1 MSDLPILILGAGPA
15 GAAVAL
21 GLRRLGHA
29 VTVVSEWRRFAAVE
43 GVSQRVLEGL
53 RNAGLNHALEYAAP
67 PSQRR
72 VHWNGVE
79 SAQNIECLLDRPRF
93 DAGLREDLK
102 QAGVELIE
110 ARVLAVAEEGNG
122 WRVKLEGGREVQ
134 GAFLVEARGRQAPLN
149 QKGIKARRGPE
160 TLSLL
165 NRWQGE
171 PGPLATAVESL
182 ADGWAWMA
190 RLEDGRCY
198 WQLTLGV
205 ASSQLPPRDQ
215 LLDYCRERRA
225 TSPLVRQFFGTA
237 AEREL
242 ELHARSSTAILCLEA
257 CGDNWIRV
265 GDAAMAVDPLSGNGI
280 FQSLSS
286 ALQAPL
292 VINTL
297 LRAPERAELARRFH
311 QQRVEQLF
319 LRFARVGRDFYASE
333 TQWADKPF
341 WQARRGWP
349 DEQPSHV
356 PADFA
361 SLRIER
367 APVLNGEFV
376 DEAEVVISAD
386 QPLGIWHL
394 DGLELAPWLRR
405 VRAEPEAQVLA
416 DLPPERRRAF
426 QGWLLAQGYRPR
438 S

>member
-1 MSDLPILILGAGPA
+1 MTELPILILGAGPA

-21 GLRRLGHA
+21 GLRRLGHP
-29 VTVVSEWRRFAAVE
+29 VTVISEWRRFAAVE

-53 RNAGLNHALEYAAP
+53 RNAGLKHALDCAAP

-72 VHWNGVE
+72 VQWNGVE
-79 SAQNIECLLDRPRF
+79 SAQNIECVLDRPRF

-110 ARVLAVAEEGNG
+110 AQVLVVAEDSPG
-122 WRVKLEGGREVQ
+122 WQVKLEGGREVQ

-149 QKGIKARRGPE
+149 QKGSKARRGPE

-198 WQLTLGV
+198 WQLTLDV
-205 ASSQLPPRDQ
+205 ASSQLPPREQ

-225 TSPLVRQFFGTA
+225 SSQLVRQFFA
-237 AEREL
+237 DAVEREL
-242 ELHARSSTAILCLEA
+242 DLHARSSTAILCLEA

-297 LRAPERAELARRFH
+297 LRAPERAELAKRFH
-311 QQRVEQLF
+311 RQRVEQLF

-333 TQWADKPF
+333 TQWSELPF
-341 WQARRGWP
+341 WQARRAWP
-349 DEQPSHV
+349 DQQPSHA

-367 APVLNGEFV
+367 APVLRGEFV

-405 VRAEPEAQVLA
+405 LRTEPQAQVLA
-416 DLPPERRRAF
+416 DLPPERRRVF
-426 QGWLLAQGYRPR
+426 QGWLLSQGYRPPL
-438 S
+438 

>member
-1 MSDLPILILGAGPA
+1 MSTVFILGAGPA

-21 GLRRLGHA
+21 GLRRLGYP
-29 VTVVSEWRRFAAVE
+29 VTVISEWRRFAAVE

-53 RNAGLNHALEYAAP
+53 RNAGLHHALNCAAP

-72 VHWNGVE
+72 VHWNGGE
-79 SAQNIECLLDRPRF
+79 SAQNIECILDRPRF

-102 QAGVELIE
+102 AAGVELIE
-110 ARVLAVAEEGNG
+110 AQVLAVEPSAAG
-122 WRVKLEGGREVQ
+122 WRVRLDGGREVR
-134 GAFLVEARGRQAPLN
+134 GDFLVEARGRQAPLN
-149 QKGIKARRGPE
+149 QNGQKARRGPE

-171 PGPLATAVESL
+171 PGPLASAVESL
-182 ADGWAWMA
+182 PDGWAWMA
-190 RLEDGRCY
+190 RLADGRCY
-198 WQLTLGV
+198 WQLTLDV
-205 ASSQLPPRDQ
+205 ASSDLPPREQ
-215 LLDYCRERRA
+215 LLGYCRERRA
-225 TSPLVRQFFGTA
+225 SSALVQAFFAGA
-237 AEREL
+237 QEREL
-242 ELHARSSTAILCLEA
+242 DLHARSSTAILSLEA

-286 ALQAPL
+286 ALQAPV

-297 LRAPERAELARRFH
+297 LRAPERAALARRFH

-333 TQWADKPF
+333 GQWPGQPF
-341 WQARRGWP
+341 WQARRNWP

-367 APVLNGEFV
+367 APVLRGELV
-376 DEAEVVISAD
+376 DEAEVVVSTD

-405 VRAEPEAQVLA
+405 LRVEPEAQVLA

-426 QGWLLAQGYRPR
+426 QGWLLAQGYRPVG
-438 S
+438 SV

>member
-1 MSDLPILILGAGPA
+1 MNDQPILILGAGPA

-21 GLRRLGHA
+21 GLRRLGHP
-29 VTVVSEWRRFAAVE
+29 VTVISEWRRFAAVE

-53 RNAGLNHALEYAAP
+53 RNAGLKHALDCAAP

-72 VHWNGVE
+72 VQWNGVE
-79 SAQNIECLLDRPRF
+79 SAQNIECVLDRPRF

-110 ARVLAVAEEGNG
+110 AQVLAVAEDGAG
-122 WRVKLEGGREVQ
+122 WRVKLEGGRDVQ

-149 QKGIKARRGPE
+149 QKGSKARRGPE

-182 ADGWAWMA
+182 PDGWAWMA

-198 WQLTLGV
+198 WQLTLDV
-205 ASSQLPPRDQ
+205 ASSHLPPREQ
-215 LLDYCRERRA
+215 LLDYCRERRNA
-225 TSPLVRQFFGTA
+225 STLVRQCFGD
-237 AEREL
+237 AEERAL
-242 ELHARSSTAILCLEA
+242 DLHARSSTAILCLEA

-297 LRAPERAELARRFH
+297 LRAPQRAELARRFH

-333 TQWADKPF
+333 TQWSELPF
-341 WQARRGWP
+341 WQARCAWP

-356 PADFA
+356 AADFA

-367 APVLNGEFV
+367 APVLKGEFV
-376 DEAEVVISAD
+376 DEAEVVVSAD

-405 VRAEPEAQVLA
+405 LRAEPEAQVLA

-426 QGWLLAQGYRPR
+426 QGWLLSQGYRPQL
-438 S
+438 